1 MPQEIMI
8 VTIFLLTQII
18 CQWNYY
24 SVTTDI
30 HYRNL
35 FYANDSSLNP
45 LKTSENLR
53 YSGGMK
59 WNIGVKWLNTILI
72 TIKSFMKKAPIT

>member
-59 WNIGVKWLNTILI
+59 WNIGVKWLNNILI
-72 TIKSFMKKAPIT
+72 TIKSFMKKAPIM